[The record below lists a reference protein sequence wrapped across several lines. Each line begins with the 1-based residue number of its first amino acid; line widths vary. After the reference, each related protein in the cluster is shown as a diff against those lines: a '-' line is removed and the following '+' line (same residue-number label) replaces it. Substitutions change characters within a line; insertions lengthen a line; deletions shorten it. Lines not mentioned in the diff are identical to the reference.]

1 MYPVYGGFWGFDP
14 TMVVLIP
21 AILLTIYAQFKVSST
36 TNKYLRV
43 NTRRGYT

>member
-1 MYPVYGGFWGFDP
+1 
-14 TMVVLIP
+14 MVVLIP

-43 NTRRGYT
+43 NTR